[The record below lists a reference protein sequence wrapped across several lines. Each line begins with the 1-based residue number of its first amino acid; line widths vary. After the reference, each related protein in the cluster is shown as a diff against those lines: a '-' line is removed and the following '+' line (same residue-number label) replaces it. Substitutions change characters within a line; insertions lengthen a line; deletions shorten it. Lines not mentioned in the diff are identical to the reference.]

1 MVTTEVF
8 ENLKSLQEILVQKY
22 ELEGKK
28 SDAPKQLSNQEDLL
42 AKTQKEFIEQKSN
55 YDATQEKVTQLKAQL
70 EEAVKSRKKVKRE
83 SQTLQ
88 LTVNTKLSKSRLQK
102 QSFLKSRFAKIFS
115 TKKKTLQNSTK
126 DLRTLKNLSNSRKA
140 NLIQAA
146 IL

>member
-42 AKTQKEFIEQKSN
+42 AKTQKEFIEHVSYVSHCAN
-55 YDATQEKVTQLKAQL
+55 WIISVL
-70 EEAVKSRKKVKRE
+70 
-83 SQTLQ
+83 
-88 LTVNTKLSKSRLQK
+88 
-102 QSFLKSRFAKIFS
+102 FS
-115 TKKKTLQNSTK
+115 V
-126 DLRTLKNLSNSRKA
+126 
-140 NLIQAA
+140 